1 MGDLIRGHTYSE
13 GDLVTPDNLHALV
26 ENATIKDGVI
36 TTSKIADEAITSAK
50 LASNLAITANKIS
63 LSNGKL
69 LVGNASNVGAEYSF
83 GEQFELDTS
92 NQKVSIKDGGIGDD
106 QLAAISGL
114 TAGTYNGSFSSGNIV
129 IPYFTVNTKGRITEA
144 GTNSIPLYKKVEYGA
159 GAGENG
165 LPISSAVNLGNPWSS
180 EGGAPGLI
188 IGFVEC
194 IADDYGD
201 GDSYQ
206 TGSPYYVTGDRLP
219 IWCFRRGED
228 WQPAFNIVKLA
239 NNDIYICPIYKS
251 ATFVFTP
258 RNQAGGAAIQI
269 TNTNW
274 KIVLYVYRE

>member
-83 GEQFELDTS
+83 DEQFELDAS

-114 TAGTYNGSFSSGNIV
+114 TAGTYNGSVSVNTIT
-129 IPYFTVNTKGRITEA
+129 IPKFTVNSKGRITSA
-144 GTNSIPLYKKVEYGA
+144 GTDSFQIHSIIFKKIEVQGSS
-159 GAGENG
+159 GG
-165 LPISSAVNLGNPWSS
+165 LPMSETITIPNPWAS
-180 EGGAPGLI
+180 EGLRPGYIVHWL
-188 IGFVEC
+188 EC
-194 IADDYGD
+194 IADDSQAGYLA
-201 GDSYQ
+201 
-206 TGSPYYVTGDRLP
+206 GDRIP
-219 IWCFRRGED
+219 GWFAF
-228 WQPAFNIVKLA
+228 AFNIIILA
-239 NNDIYICPIYKS
+239 PNNDIRICGCKS
-251 ATFVFTP
+251 SPWVLTTRYNYSYDDYYYLTP
-258 RNQAGGAAIQI
+258 SK
-269 TNTNW
+269 W
-274 KIVLYVYRE
+274 KIVLYVYPDKDTDIVYQPSS